1 MTFIE
6 AVKSAYRNYVKF
18 SGRSSR
24 SEYWWYALFYGVIAI
39 VIYLV
44 EGGTTTTTTTVDGM
58 SAAYAAGPVG
68 SIWVLANLLPS
79 IAIGVRRLHD
89 KDRSGWW
96 LLIAL
101 VPLVGAL
108 VLLYWFVTRGT
119 EGANRFGPD
128 PLGPTGS
135 VFA

>member
-6 AVKSAYRNYVKF
+6 SVKSAYRNYVKF
-18 SGRSSR
+18 SGRASR
-24 SEYWWYALFYGVIAI
+24 SEYWWYALFQGVIAI
-39 VIYLV
+39 VIAV
-44 EGGTTTTTTTVDGM
+44 IEGGTTTVTTVDGL

-68 SIWVLANLLPS
+68 SVWALVNLIPS

-96 LLIAL
+96 LLIIFI
-101 VPLVGAL
+101 PLVGAL
-108 VLLYWFVTRGT
+108 VLLYWFVTRGS
-119 EGANRFGPD
+119 ESANRFGPD

-135 VFA
+135 IFA